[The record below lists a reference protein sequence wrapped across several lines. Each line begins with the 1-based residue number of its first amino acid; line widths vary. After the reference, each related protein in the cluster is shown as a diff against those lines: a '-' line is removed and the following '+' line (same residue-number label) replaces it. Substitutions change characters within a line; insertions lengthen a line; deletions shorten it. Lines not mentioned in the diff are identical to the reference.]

1 MITSVRNAHRKYF
14 LDLQTKSETKI
25 TEEKETQQALNE
37 AAEKVKESAKK
48 EQIAIIN
55 RDIKIKKSVI
65 DEAEEMIQDGN
76 KQLQNCL
83 AKRNLNRKQIQ
94 QAQSKIEMGL
104 KRKLH
109 LEKEMG
115 DLEQRKKKTKI
126 VKQLRNNKNSFHTLS
141 QPFDNRTF
149 LKKRH
154 PCIQAAQIV
163 FKR

>member
-1 MITSVRNAHRKYF
+1 M
-14 LDLQTKSETKI
+14 
-25 TEEKETQQALNE
+25 NE
-37 AAEKVKESAKK
+37 VAEKVKESAKK

-83 AKRNLNRKQIQ
+83 AKRNLNREQIQ

-104 KRKLH
+104 KRKMH

-115 DLEQRKKKTKI
+115 DLEQRKKKKNI
-126 VKQLRNNKNSFHTLS
+126 VK
-141 QPFDNRTF
+141 
-149 LKKRH
+149 
-154 PCIQAAQIV
+154 
-163 FKR
+163 